1 MPNEK
6 NMTVENEI
14 LHPDDIYYNSI
25 QSGTYVKTELEF
37 HLFDFGHEKLAAVE
51 TEEFKTVPKG
61 KLDLLIERPL
71 GKHWVASFIK
81 GEQLK
86 VWNNIDA
93 LVKSGQPVEG
103 QILSKNKGGLSVD
116 IGLRAFLPLSQIAI
130 HRVEDVDSFLGM
142 KSQFKIT
149 KFDHDRGNIVISRRA
164 LLEAERDSGK
174 EELLANLKVGNEYK
188 GVVRNLTKYGAFV
201 DIGGVEGLLHVSN
214 MSWGRIDNP
223 SELVN
228 PGDEIKVVLLELD
241 KEKMRLSLGRKQL
254 LEDPWEKIEDT
265 IKIGDEFEG
274 PVVSLAPFGAFVSLK
289 EGLEGL
295 VHVSEIAWLEKVNHP
310 KDILKMGQR
319 VRVKVM
325 GVDGDERRISLSIKQ
340 LADNPYVVL
349 RADNTN
355 GTHFSG
361 TISSVTEFG
370 LFVNIAPNIDGLVH
384 QSDISWKHEK
394 GDLSERFNVGDAQE
408 VMLLDIDVEAGRVSL
423 GIKQL
428 SDDPWQA
435 AESVV
440 VIGKKIDVTITR
452 IADFGAFAEVMP
464 GIEGLIHVSELSEE
478 RVDSPSSV
486 VKVGQQVNVLVTAFD
501 RAAERIGLSLK
512 RDELEAESVSSYSD
526 VEGSASTLGDLLRD
540 RLGDSEE

>member
-1 MPNEK
+1 
-6 NMTVENEI
+6 MTVENEI
-14 LHPDDIYYNSI
+14 LHPDDVYYNSI
-25 QSGTYVKTELEF
+25 QSGTYVKTDLGF

-51 TEEFKTVPKG
+51 TEEFKTTPSGSAEILV
-61 KLDLLIERPL
+61 ERPV
-71 GKHWVASFIK
+71 GQHWAASVIK

-86 VWNNIDA
+86 IWENIEA

-103 QILSKNKGGLSVD
+103 QILSKNKGGMSVD
-116 IGLRAFLPLSQIAI
+116 IGLRAFLPLSQIDI
-130 HRVEDVDSFLGM
+130 HRVENVDAFIGM
-142 KSQFKIT
+142 KTQFRVT
-149 KFDHDRGNIVISRRA
+149 KFDHEKSNIIVSRRA
-164 LLEAERDSGK
+164 LLEDERASGQD
-174 EELLANLKVGNEYK
+174 ELLANLKVGNEYS

-214 MSWGRIDNP
+214 MSWGRIDHP

-228 PGDEIKVVLLELD
+228 AGDEIKVVLLDVD

-254 LEDPWEKIEDT
+254 LSDPWENIADT
-265 IKIGDEFEG
+265 IKVGEDYEG
-274 PVVSLAPFGAFVSLK
+274 PVVSLAPFGAFVSLQ

-295 VHVSEIAWLEKVNHP
+295 VHVSEIAWLDKVNHP
-310 KDILKMGQR
+310 KDLLTLGQN

-349 RADNTN
+349 RAEHEN
-355 GTHFSG
+355 GIKFTG

-370 LFVNIAPNIDGLVH
+370 LFVHIAPGIDGLVH
-384 QSDISWKHEK
+384 QSDISWTQEK
-394 GDLSERFNVGDAQE
+394 GNLSEKFTVGDTQE
-408 VMLLDIDVEAGRVSL
+408 VMLLNIDVEAGRVSL

-435 AESVV
+435 VESIAKV
-440 VIGKKIDVTITR
+440 GQKIDVTIVR

-486 VKVGQQVNVLVTAFD
+486 VKIGQKVNVLVTAFD
-501 RAAERIGLSLK
+501 RANERIGLSLK
-512 RDELEAESVSSYSD
+512 RDELETETVSSYSE
-526 VEGSASTLGDLLRD
+526 VAGAASTLGDLLRD